1 MKRGNPIT
9 QAKEMAAKLLSKTA
23 ERDYK
28 EDSFWADPTKRK
40 IIVACVALGAA
51 YYLSTFLPETRVAP
65 KSSIED
71 RYSFA
76 IDDLTGDEKHKRPKS
91 IFSEAGADRL
101 DAIESQDLVKAM
113 EEEMKIRE
121 RDLTQREQEI
131 AQEIQDKDEEMEQM
145 HLQNAQ
151 ALRDIKQDSQSKL
164 KQAEIDNRQNA
175 QKFVNALING
185 EDPNGIIKGVKVPE
199 GLVLTKSENINAPA
213 AMTPTVVIGPDG
225 KPQQTSE
232 FVTGTRRSAMAK
244 RNNTATGLRIMN
256 ASGNFRVASGQTLDM
271 NNQES
276 MRQMAM
282 NAGENLDSTDDVFTR
297 LAKKKAELAAKRTQL
312 ANAAEIQ
319 AEEAKAKAEY
329 EANIVPL
336 TAGSVISGTLINGM
350 YVPTGSSSSNEPM
363 PALFRVKK
371 EAIMPNY
378 FVSDE
383 VVECV
388 IVAGSRPAI
397 ESIRVI
403 FRASTI
409 TCIRED
415 GRATEDSIRA
425 TSTGPDGVTGV
436 PAKLI
441 SRNSEMLAKTAMA
454 GFLNGLTEIFSQTSL
469 EVNEED
475 GVYAISGGDLAKLG
489 GSAALGGAGE
499 ALTRLAD
506 YYMTLADKMQPTLLV
521 NPGIEVDFL
530 VTSMSQLDFNKS
542 DAKVK

>member
-1 MKRGNPIT
+1 
-9 QAKEMAAKLLSKTA
+9 MA
-23 ERDYK
+23 
-28 EDSFWADPTKRK
+28 
-40 IIVACVALGAA
+40 
-51 YYLSTFLPETRVAP
+51 
-65 KSSIED
+65 
-71 RYSFA
+71 
-76 IDDLTGDEKHKRPKS
+76 
-91 IFSEAGADRL
+91 
-101 DAIESQDLVKAM
+101 
-113 EEEMKIRE
+113 
-121 RDLTQREQEI
+121 
-131 AQEIQDKDEEMEQM
+131 
-145 HLQNAQ
+145 N
-151 ALRDIKQDSQSKL
+151 
-164 KQAEIDNRQNA
+164 
-175 QKFVNALING
+175 
-185 EDPNGIIKGVKVPE
+185 
-199 GLVLTKSENINAPA
+199 
-213 AMTPTVVIGPDG
+213 
-225 KPQQTSE
+225 
-232 FVTGTRRSAMAK
+232 